1 MMTDDISIRR
11 TDISGYF
18 RENISTIAMN
28 DIPVRE
34 KPSHRQDL
42 EKENSEYESR
52 LGLLS
57 GDSRYID
64 TVIREGS
71 AGIRARD
78 LYAILEQRE
87 LIGNKFAAV
96 SSEYQQLKDQNRQIM
111 RTLEA
116 AALVNAPDPL
126 PEHLVEVTF
135 AAQYLLKE
143 EDLTPDLISGVG
155 LADDAIL
162 VKRVASRHGRALV
175 RDSFSQ

>member
-1 MMTDDISIRR
+1 
-11 TDISGYF
+11 
-18 RENISTIAMN
+18 MN

-71 AGIRARD
+71 AGIRAKD
-78 LYAILEQRE
+78 LYAILQQRE

-96 SSEYQQLKDQNRQIM
+96 SSEYHQLKDQIRQIM

-116 AALVNAPDPL
+116 AALVNAADPL
-126 PEHLVEVTF
+126 PEHLVEGTF

-143 EDLTPDLISGVG
+143 EDLIPDLISGVG

>member
-1 MMTDDISIRR
+1 
-11 TDISGYF
+11 
-18 RENISTIAMN
+18 MN
-28 DIPVRE
+28 DIPAGE
-34 KPSHRQDL
+34 KPSHPQNL
-42 EKENSEYESR
+42 KENSECESR

-96 SSEYQQLKDQNRQIM
+96 SSEYQQLKDQIRQIM

-116 AALVNAPDPL
+116 AALVNAADPL
-126 PEHLVEVTF
+126 PEHLVEGTF

-143 EDLTPDLISGVG
+143 EDLIPDLISGVG